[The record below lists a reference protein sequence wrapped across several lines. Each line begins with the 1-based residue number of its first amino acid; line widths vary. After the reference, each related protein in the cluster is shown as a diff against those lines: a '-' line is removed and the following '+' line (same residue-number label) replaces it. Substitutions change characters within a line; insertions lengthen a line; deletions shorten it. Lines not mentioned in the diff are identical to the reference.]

1 MAAILTSILP
11 DKQSDAI
18 TTLLTV
24 MVQHAGGDFVGVQ
37 DAWPEYGLPPYVLF
51 NHQTPRTGYPTR

>member
-24 MVQHAGGDFVGVQ
+24 MVQHAGGDFVGARRLAGVRI
-37 DAWPEYGLPPYVLF
+37 AAIRSV
-51 NHQTPRTGYPTR
+51 